1 MFEISANM
9 NEIYIILVIFNTW
22 MQEMPFSCLG
32 NLSFL
37 FEYGGKK
44 SSLPLFGYKSK
55 YGRFFFTC
63 WSNQKPNQKGW
74 QSAVL
79 VPPLSILRIFFQWKT
94 KQEQSER
101 WSFSLSGVPHLQ
113 ISPSSEEFPHSLSL
127 STHPKATQVLR
138 HFNMPSTH
146 TSDYWMVHLLFN
158 CKFKESS

>member
-22 MQEMPFSCLG
+22 MQEML
-32 NLSFL
+32 LL
-37 FEYGGKK
+37 FGESLLPVWIRGKK

-63 WSNQKPNQKGW
+63 SSNQKPNQKGW

-79 VPPLSILRIFFQWKT
+79 VPPRSILRIFFQWKT

-101 WSFSLSGVPHLQ
+101 WSFSLLGVPHLQ

-146 TSDYWMVHLLFN
+146 TSNDWMVHLLFN